1 MVRALDVYNGVWG
14 AYLTPEEAASADTS
28 STDRTLGAVIAM
40 LAELYLEK
48 RSIRKELESTD
59 DEDDIAA
66 MEWRIKMIKSEESS
80 LHRIESGLQSRLRV
94 P

>member
-1 MVRALDVYNGVWG
+1 MASAIGVYDSIWG
-14 AYLTPEEAASADTS
+14 SYLTPEEAMSADS
-28 STDRTLGAVIAM
+28 ASTDRTLGAVIAM

-48 RSIRKELESTD
+48 RAIRQELEATD
-59 DEDDIAA
+59 DDEEIGEL
-66 MEWRIKMIKSEESS
+66 EWRLKQIKSEESS